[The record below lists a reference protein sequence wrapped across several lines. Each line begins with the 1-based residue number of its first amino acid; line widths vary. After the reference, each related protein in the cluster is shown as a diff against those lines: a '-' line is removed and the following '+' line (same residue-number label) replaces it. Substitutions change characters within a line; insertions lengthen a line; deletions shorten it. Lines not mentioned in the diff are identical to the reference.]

1 MASSNR
7 LTVDLDGVAQAANAC
22 RSAGMSAG
30 TKLTDLLAG
39 LTKEAVAA
47 AAGHDDY
54 GKQINDG
61 WNNGGAARFPEFADG
76 IRTQLTGRG
85 DQMTACGEYVESTDA
100 DAARQLRAKDLG
112 LVHTAEGWAQIQS
125 PPGKE

>member
-1 MASSNR
+1 MADR
-7 LTVDLDGVAQAANAC
+7 LTVDLDGVTRAANAC
-22 RSAGMSAG
+22 RSAGSSVD
-30 TKLTDLLAG
+30 TKLSELLAG

-61 WNNGGAARFPEFADG
+61 WNNGGAAQFPEFADG
-76 IRTQLTGRG
+76 IRTQLIGRG
-85 DQMTACGEYVESTDA
+85 DQMTACGEYVKSTDA

-112 LVHTAEGWAQIQS
+112 LVHTAEGWSQIQS